1 MASMLIE
8 DAKKRAILVVDDEP
22 DMTALLK
29 TLLTNR
35 GQEKIYTATAG
46 AEAVSILSAQGE
58 EIYVVLL
65 DWRMSHMDG
74 LDVMRHLANVHR
86 YPVGIIVLTG
96 YSSVE
101 SAVDFYNAGTD
112 TVIPANYISKP
123 FRPQDLLP
131 EVERTVDRVHAKRRE
146 QMNISTKG
154 IFQCVDR
161 LGERMGTLETQLA
174 TLVSIAPGIQ
184 KELGELSRKQRG
196 ILAELGMEL
205 LKALVIALAILGI
218 IYFGVDDLIR
228 NIIQLAK

>member
-1 MASMLIE
+1 MLIE
-8 DAKKRAILVVDDEP
+8 DAKKRAILVVDDDP
-22 DMTALLK
+22 DTVSLLK
-29 TLLTNR
+29 SILTGR
-35 GQEKIYTATAG
+35 GQEKVYTTNAG
-46 AEAVSILSAQGE
+46 AEAISILSAQGE
-58 EIYVVLL
+58 EIYAVLL
-65 DWRMSHMDG
+65 DWRMPRMDG
-74 LDVMRHLANVHR
+74 FDIMRHLANIHR
-86 YPVGIIVLTG
+86 YPVGIIMVTG
-96 YSSVE
+96 YSSVD

-123 FRPQDLLP
+123 FRPQDLVL
-131 EVERTVDRVHAKRRE
+131 EMERTLERVHIKRRE

-161 LGERMGTLETQLA
+161 LEERMGSLEMQLA
-174 TLVSIAPGIQ
+174 TVVSIVPGVQ

-228 NIIQLAK
+228 NIIQLTR